1 MKESYTMAPVP
12 LIEIRNLT
20 VGYDENIILRNVSL
34 TVLSNDFIGIIG
46 PNGGGKTTLLKAILG
61 LLKPVQGEVAFHPSM
76 SEGNHHR
83 IGYLPQINQIDR
95 KFPISVTDVVKSG
108 LMSKNR
114 LLGRYKTAE
123 VEFAYALMEEM
134 GIAGLRNK
142 AIGEL
147 SGGQIQRTL
156 LCRALVNKPRLLV
169 LDEPNTYV
177 DNRFEKELYEK
188 LRKLNENIAILLVS
202 HDLGTISTYV
212 KSIACVNHSLHYH
225 PGNRITPELL
235 EAYECPIQIITH
247 GPVPHTVLHQHEQ

>member
-1 MKESYTMAPVP
+1 MLQNLTYRFP
-12 LIEIRNLT
+12 LIDIRHLT
-20 VGYDENIILRNVSL
+20 VGYDDNIILSDVSL
-34 TVLSNDFIGIIG
+34 TIHNSDFIGVIG

-61 LLKPVQGEVAFHPSM
+61 LLTPIKGEVFFHDCM
-76 SEGNHHR
+76 TEGNHHR
-83 IGYLPQINQIDR
+83 IGYLPQINNIDR
-95 KFPISVTDVVKSG
+95 KFPISVAEVVKSG
-108 LMSKNR
+108 LMSRKR
-114 LLGRYKTAE
+114 IIKQYEKKDL
-123 VEFAYALMEEM
+123 EFAGQLMDQM
-134 GIAGLRNK
+134 GIYEIRNK

-147 SGGQIQRTL
+147 SGGQIQRAL
-156 LCRALVNKPRLLV
+156 LCRALVNQPKLLV

-225 PGNRITPELL
+225 PGNKITPELM

-247 GPVPHTVLHQHEQ
+247 GKIAHTVLTQHEQ

>member
-1 MKESYTMAPVP
+1 MLQNLTYRFP
-12 LIEIRNLT
+12 LIDIRHLT
-20 VGYDENIILRNVSL
+20 VGYEDNIILSDVSL
-34 TVLSNDFIGIIG
+34 TIHNSDFIGVIG

-61 LLKPVQGEVAFHPSM
+61 LLTPIKGEVFFHDCM
-76 SEGNHHR
+76 TEGNHHR
-83 IGYLPQINQIDR
+83 IGYLPQINNIDR
-95 KFPISVTDVVKSG
+95 KFPISVAEVVKSG
-108 LMSKNR
+108 LMSRKR
-114 LLGRYKTAE
+114 IIKQYEKKDI
-123 VEFAYALMEEM
+123 EFAGQLMDQM
-134 GIAGLRNK
+134 GIYEIRNK

-147 SGGQIQRTL
+147 SGGQIQRAL
-156 LCRALVNKPRLLV
+156 LCRALVNQPKLLV

-225 PGNRITPELL
+225 PGNKITPELM

-247 GPVPHTVLHQHEQ
+247 GKIAHTVLTQHEQ

>member
-1 MKESYTMAPVP
+1 MLQNLTYSFP
-12 LIEIRNLT
+12 LIDIRHLT
-20 VGYDENIILRNVSL
+20 VGYDENIILSDVSL
-34 TVLSNDFIGIIG
+34 TIHNKDFIGVIG

-61 LLKPVQGEVAFHPSM
+61 LLTPIKGEVFFHDCM
-76 SEGNHHR
+76 TEGNHHR
-83 IGYLPQINQIDR
+83 IGYLPQINNIDR
-95 KFPISVTDVVKSG
+95 KFPISVAEVVKSG
-108 LMSKNR
+108 LMSRKR
-114 LLGRYKTAE
+114 IIKHYEKKDL
-123 VEFAYALMEEM
+123 EFAGQLMEQA
-134 GIAGLRNK
+134 GIYDIRNK

-156 LCRALVNKPRLLV
+156 LCRALVNQPKLLV

-188 LRKLNENIAILLVS
+188 LRKLNEEIAILLVS

-225 PGNRITPELL
+225 PGNKITPELM

-247 GPVPHTVLHQHEQ
+247 GKIAHTVLTQHEQ

>member
-1 MKESYTMAPVP
+1 MNPENLRYNVP
-12 LIEIRNLT
+12 LIDIRNIT
-20 VGYDENIILRNVSL
+20 VGYDENIILSDVSL
-34 TVLSNDFIGIIG
+34 TIHDSDFIGVIG

-61 LLKPVQGEVAFHPSM
+61 LLTPVRGEVVFHDCM
-76 SEGNHHR
+76 TQGNHHR
-83 IGYLPQINQIDR
+83 IGYLPQINNIDR
-95 KFPISVTDVVKSG
+95 KFPISVSEVVKSG
-108 LMSKNR
+108 LMSKKR
-114 LLGRYKTAE
+114 IIKAYAKKDL
-123 VEFAYALMEEM
+123 EFAVQLMDQM
-134 GIAGLRNK
+134 GIYEIRNK

-147 SGGQIQRTL
+147 SGGQIQRAL
-156 LCRALVNKPRLLV
+156 LCRALVNQPKLLV

-225 PGNRITPELL
+225 PGNKITPELM

-247 GPVPHTVLHQHEQ
+247 GRIPHTVLKQHEQ

>member
-1 MKESYTMAPVP
+1 MLLENLRYNVP
-12 LIEIRNLT
+12 LIDIRNIT
-20 VGYDENIILRNVSL
+20 VGYDENIILSDVSL
-34 TVLSNDFIGIIG
+34 TIHDSDFIGVIG

-61 LLKPVQGEVAFHPSM
+61 LLTPLRGEVVFHDCM
-76 SEGNHHR
+76 TQGNHHR
-83 IGYLPQINQIDR
+83 IGYLPQINNIDR
-95 KFPISVTDVVKSG
+95 KFPISVSEVVRSG
-108 LMSKNR
+108 LMSKKR
-114 LLGRYKTAE
+114 IIKAYAKTDL
-123 VEFAYALMEEM
+123 EFANQLMEQM
-134 GIAGLRNK
+134 GIFEIRNK

-147 SGGQIQRTL
+147 SGGQIQRAL
-156 LCRALVNKPRLLV
+156 LCRALVNQPKLLV

-225 PGNRITPELL
+225 PGNKITPELM

-247 GPVPHTVLHQHEQ
+247 GRIPHTVLKQHEQ